1 MTAPLFRVDDLHA
14 QHAQSAHSP
23 TSGADEAPLHGI
35 NLTVRA
41 GETHAVCGLSG
52 SGASTLGATLMGSN
66 HYQVTSGAIEFKGDN
81 ITAWP
86 VDERAKA
93 GMFLSFHDRQVIA
106 GVSIIQFLR
115 QVMSTHPGMD
125 LSVPELHLATT
136 HWMERLNV
144 DPALVDRHLD
154 ENFSPIESAN
164 NEIMQMAILR
174 PAFAIL
180 DVTATELNSD
190 VSTAVAHG
198 IRSVR
203 TDQPNMGVLL
213 ITHDPQL
220 LSEVT
225 VDHIH
230 VLVDGHIT
238 ASGGMEL
245 ASQLHQNGYDA
256 FRLATAVQ
264 A

>member
-14 QHAQSAHSP
+14 QQPQSSNSP
-23 TSGADEAPLHGI
+23 TSSADEATLHGL
-35 NLTVRA
+35 NLTVRV
-41 GETHAVCGLSG
+41 GETHAVFGLSG

-66 HYQVTSGAIEFKGDN
+66 QYQVTSGAIEFKGDN

-93 GMFLSFHDRQVIA
+93 GMFLSFHDRQAIA
-106 GVSIIQFLR
+106 GISIIQFLR
-115 QVMSTHPGMD
+115 QVMSTRPGMD
-125 LSVPELHLATT
+125 LSVPELRLATT
-136 HWMERLNV
+136 NWIERLNL
-144 DPALVDRHLD
+144 DPAFVDRNLD
-154 ENFSPIESAN
+154 ENFSPIETAN
-164 NEIMQMAILR
+164 NEIIQMAILR
-174 PAFAIL
+174 PEFAIL
-180 DVTATELNSD
+180 DATATELNSD
-190 VSTAVAHG
+190 ASTALAHG
-198 IRSVR
+198 VR
-203 TDQPNMGVLL
+203 NVRADQPDMGVVL

-225 VDHIH
+225 VDYIH

-238 ASGGMEL
+238 TSGGMEL
-245 ASQLHQNGYDA
+245 ASQLDQDGYDT